1 MRRRSSIKSLVLIML
16 VVAIV
21 GMSVVYALLST
32 TLTITGNTSVSAAS
46 WDIHFA
52 NLNANNS
59 GNATYTMP
67 TLSNTSISD
76 FEVVLTAPHDYVVF
90 NFDIVNNGT
99 IDAKVTSLIKGTP
112 SCSGVAGSTTGST
125 DGPLVCNSLR
135 YYFYYTDGGQ
145 LVSEDD
151 ILTAGETV
159 NVSLHLEYLDADSL
173 PVNDVAISNLD
184 ITLVY
189 GQK

>member
-1 MRRRSSIKSLVLIML
+1 MRRRSNIKSLVLILL

-21 GMSVVYALLST
+21 GMSVAYALLST
-32 TLTITGNTSVSAAS
+32 TLTITGATEVSASS

-52 NLNANNS
+52 NLNANNY

-67 TLSNTSISD
+67 ILSNTSLSN
-76 FEVVLTAPHDYVVF
+76 FEVVLTAPGDYVVF
-90 NFDIVNNGT
+90 DFDIVNNGT
-99 IDAKVTSLIKGTP
+99 IDAKITSLIKGTP
-112 SCSGVAGSTTGST
+112 SCSGVTGSTTGTT

-135 YYFYYTDGGQ
+135 YYFYYTDTGQ
-145 LVSEDD
+145 EVGVDD
-151 ILTAGETV
+151 VLSAEESV

-184 ITLVY
+184 ITIIY

>member
-52 NLNANNS
+52 NLNANNY

-90 NFDIVNNGT
+90 NFDIVNSGT